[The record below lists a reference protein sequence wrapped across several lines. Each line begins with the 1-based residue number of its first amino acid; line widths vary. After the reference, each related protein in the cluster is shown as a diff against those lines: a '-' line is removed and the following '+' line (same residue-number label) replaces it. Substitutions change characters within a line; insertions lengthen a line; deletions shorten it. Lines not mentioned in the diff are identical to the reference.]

1 MNNNRVTA
9 TLLLSCPDQKGL
21 VATVSNFIYITNGN
35 IIHADQHTD
44 QEKGVFLQRVEWD
57 MNGFA
62 IPREELMNAFAPVA
76 KQFGM
81 TWEVRFSDYVPKIAI
96 LVSRQPHCMYDLL
109 SDGVWVSLVQ
119 RCHWSSAITMI
130 WRM

>member
-21 VATVSNFIYITNGN
+21 VATVSNFIYINNGN